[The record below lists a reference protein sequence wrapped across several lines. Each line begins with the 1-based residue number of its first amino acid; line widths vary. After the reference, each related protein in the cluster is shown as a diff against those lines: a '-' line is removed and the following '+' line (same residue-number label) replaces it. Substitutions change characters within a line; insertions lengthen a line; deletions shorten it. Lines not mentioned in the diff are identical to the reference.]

1 MVIEMKGKYYTMKD
15 VQKMIVIQSVIDK
28 KRTGKEASEVLNI
41 SERQIWR
48 LVKKA
53 KDKGVDNLTHGNCN
67 RVPKNK
73 ISDDIINKVVELKK
87 SHNYEDANFRHFTE
101 LLNERENIKIS
112 YSTVYNIL
120 KKHGFVSKNKH
131 RDRII
136 HRRRKRKEHEGD
148 LVQVDGTPF
157 AWFGD
162 NKMYS
167 IHGFIDDA
175 TGKILGLYM
184 MKNECLLGYLETLR
198 YMLKHYGIPKILYP
212 DKYSVFFPTSKQ
224 KISIEE
230 ELEGKK
236 NPTTQFMN
244 IVSTL
249 GINMFPAST
258 SQAKGRIERLWKT
271 LQDRL
276 ITEFRINNI
285 TTPEQANEFFTKF
298 IPKYNKKF
306 AVKPASNISHFS
318 KVPDYINL
326 DLLLCAKL
334 QRVIDN
340 SGSFTINGQRF
351 QIINNKIL
359 PNVKVDIYIS
369 KKRDITVIHNNIE
382 YKVICGLDVPS
393 KYSTLTA
400 KQLYK
405 ENNTKV
411 VEFATNMLTYDSKIN
426 EPLLTSS

>member
-1 MVIEMKGKYYTMKD
+1 MKD

-28 KRTGKEASEVLNI
+28 KRTGKEASEVLKV
-41 SERQIWR
+41 SERQVWR

-53 KDKGVDNLTHGNCN
+53 KDKGIDELKHGNCN
-67 RVPKNK
+67 RIPKNK
-73 ISDDIINKVVELKK
+73 VPEEIVNKVVELKK
-87 SHNYEDANFRHFTE
+87 SHDYELANFKHFTE
-101 LLNERENIKIS
+101 LLEERENIKLS

-120 KKHGFVSKNKH
+120 KNHGFASKNEHK
-131 RDRII
+131 DRIV
-136 HRRRKRKEHEGD
+136 HRRRKRKEHEGE
-148 LVQVDGTPF
+148 LVQADGTPF
-157 AWFGD
+157 DWFENGE
-162 NKMYS
+162 MYS
-167 IHGFIDDA
+167 VHGFIDDA
-175 TGKILGLYM
+175 TGKVLGLYM

-198 YMLKHYGIPKILYP
+198 YMLKHFGIPNNLYP

-224 KISIEE
+224 KITVEE

-244 IVSTL
+244 IASTL

-285 TTPEQANEFFTKF
+285 TTPEEANKFFEKF

-306 AVKPASNISHFS
+306 AVAPVNDISYFS
-318 KVPDYINL
+318 EVPDYINL
-326 DLLLCAKL
+326 DLLLSAKL

-340 SGSFTINGQRF
+340 AGSFTINNQRF

-359 PNVKVDIYIS
+359 PNVKVDIYIN
-369 KKRDITVIHNNIE
+369 KKKGIIVIHDNVE
-382 YKVICGLDVPS
+382 YKVICGSDVPS
-393 KYSTLTA
+393 KYSTHTA
-400 KQLYK
+400 VQLYK
-405 ENNTKV
+405 ENNAKV
-411 VEFATNMLTYDSKIN
+411 VEFASNMLTYDNKVN

>member
-1 MVIEMKGKYYTMKD
+1 MKGKYYTMTEVK
-15 VQKMIVIQSVIDK
+15 KMIVIQSVIDK
-28 KRTGKEASEVLNI
+28 KRTGKEASELLNV

-53 KDKGVDNLTHGNCN
+53 KENGIDKLKHGNCN

-73 ISDDIINKVVELKK
+73 IPEDIVNKVIELKK
-87 SHNYEDANFRHFTE
+87 SYNYENSNFKHFTE
-101 LLNERENIKIS
+101 LLEEKENIKLS

-120 KKHGFVSKNKH
+120 KNNGFISKNNHK
-131 RDRII
+131 DRIT

-148 LVQVDGTPF
+148 LVQTDGTPF
-157 AWFGD
+157 DWFE
-162 NKMYS
+162 NNQLYS

-184 MKNECLLGYLETLR
+184 MQNECLLGYLEALR
-198 YMLKHYGIPKILYP
+198 YMLNNYGVPKVIYP
-212 DKYSVFFPTSKQ
+212 DKYSVFFPTKKQ
-224 KISIEE
+224 KITVEE
-230 ELEGKK
+230 ELQGKLT
-236 NPTTQFMN
+236 PTTQFMN
-244 IVSTL
+244 IISTL
-249 GINMFPAST
+249 GIKMYPAST

-285 TTPEQANEFFTKF
+285 TTPDQANEFFTKF
-298 IPKYNKKF
+298 IPKYNNKF
-306 AVKPASNISHFS
+306 AVEPASNISHFN

-334 QRVIDN
+334 TRVIDN
-340 SGSFTINGQRF
+340 AGSFTIKGQRF

-369 KKRDITVIHNNIE
+369 KKRGIIVVHNNTE
-382 YKVICGLDVPS
+382 YNVLCGTDVPG
-393 KYSTLTA
+393 KYSTITA
-400 KQLYK
+400 RQLYQ
-405 ENNTKV
+405 ENNAKV
-411 VEFATNMLTYDSKIN
+411 VEFATNILTYDSKVN
-426 EPLLTSS
+426 EPLLPSS

>member
-1 MVIEMKGKYYTMKD
+1 MKD

-28 KRTGKEASEVLNI
+28 KRTGKEASEVLKV
-41 SERQIWR
+41 SERQVWR

-53 KDKGVDNLTHGNCN
+53 KDKGIDELKHGNCN
-67 RVPKNK
+67 RIPKNK
-73 ISDDIINKVVELKK
+73 VPEEIVNKVVELKK
-87 SHNYEDANFRHFTE
+87 SHDYELANFKHFTE
-101 LLNERENIKIS
+101 LLEERENIKLS

-120 KKHGFVSKNKH
+120 KNHGFASKNEHK
-131 RDRII
+131 DRIV
-136 HRRRKRKEHEGD
+136 HRRRKRKEHEGE
-148 LVQVDGTPF
+148 LVQADGTPF
-157 AWFGD
+157 DWFENGE
-162 NKMYS
+162 MYS
-167 IHGFIDDA
+167 VHGFIDDA
-175 TGKILGLYM
+175 TGKVLGLYM

-198 YMLKHYGIPKILYP
+198 YMLKHFGIPNNLYP

-224 KISIEE
+224 KITVEE

-285 TTPEQANEFFTKF
+285 TTPEEANKFFEKF

-306 AVKPASNISHFS
+306 AVAPVNDISYFS
-318 KVPDYINL
+318 EVPDYINL
-326 DLLLCAKL
+326 DLLLSAKL

-340 SGSFTINGQRF
+340 AGSFTINNQRF

-359 PNVKVDIYIS
+359 PNVKVDIYIN
-369 KKRDITVIHNNIE
+369 KKKGIIVIHDNVE
-382 YKVICGLDVPS
+382 YKVICGSDVPS
-393 KYSTLTA
+393 KYSTHTA
-400 KQLYK
+400 VQLYK
-405 ENNTKV
+405 ENNAKV
-411 VEFATNMLTYDSKIN
+411 VEFASNMLTYDNKVN

>member
-1 MVIEMKGKYYTMKD
+1 MKGKYYTMKD

-28 KRTGKEASEVLNI
+28 KRTGKEASEVLNVT
-41 SERQIWR
+41 ERQIWR

-53 KDKGVDNLTHGNCN
+53 KEKGIDNLTHGNCN
-67 RVPKNK
+67 KIPKNK
-73 ISDDIINKVVELKK
+73 VSEDIVNKVVELKK
-87 SHNYEDANFRHFTE
+87 SHEYEDANFRHFTE
-101 LLNERENIKIS
+101 LLNERENIKLS

-131 RDRII
+131 RDKII

-157 AWFGD
+157 AWFENGE
-162 NKMYS
+162 MYS

-198 YMLKHYGIPKILYP
+198 YMLKHYGVPKILYP
-212 DKYSVFFPTSKQ
+212 DKHSVFFPTIKQ

-306 AVKPASNISHFS
+306 AVKPASDISHFS

-369 KKRDITVIHNNIE
+369 KKRGITVIHDNVE

-405 ENNTKV
+405 ENNAKV

>member
-1 MVIEMKGKYYTMKD
+1 MYYTMKD
-15 VQKMIVIQSVIDK
+15 AKKMLVIQSVLDK
-28 KRTGKEASEVLNI
+28 KRTGQEASETLGVT
-41 SERQIWR
+41 ERQIWR

-53 KDKGVDNLTHGNCN
+53 REKGIEELAYKNHK

-73 ISDDIINKVVELKK
+73 TPDDIVKKVVELKK
-87 SHNYEDANFRHFTE
+87 THNYENANFRHFTE
-101 LLNERENIKIS
+101 LLEEKENIKLS
-112 YSTVYNIL
+112 YSTVYNIM
-120 KKHGFVSKNKH
+120 KSNGFISKNKH
-131 RDRII
+131 KDRIT

-148 LVQVDGTPF
+148 LVQVDGTPYE
-157 AWFGD
+157 WFEDGEI
-162 NKMYS
+162 YS

-198 YMLKHYGIPKILYP
+198 YMLINFGVPKILYP
-212 DKYSVFFPTSKQ
+212 DKYSVFFPVKKQ
-224 KISIEE
+224 KPSIEE
-230 ELEGKK
+230 QLEGKQA
-236 NPTTQFMN
+236 PTTQFMN

-249 GINMFPAST
+249 GITMFPAST

-285 TTPEQANEFFTKF
+285 STPEQANDFFKSF

-306 AVKPASNISHFS
+306 AVVPASKITHFS
-318 KVPDYINL
+318 KLPEYINL
-326 DLLLCAKL
+326 DLLLSAKL

-340 SGSFTINGQRF
+340 SGSFTINNQKF

-359 PNVKVDIYIS
+359 PNVKVDIFINQ
-369 KKRDITVIHNNIE
+369 KKGIIVIHDNVE

-393 KYSTLTA
+393 SYSTHTA
-400 KQLYK
+400 LQLYK
-405 ENNTKV
+405 ENNAKV
-411 VEFATNMLTYDSKIN
+411 VEFATNMLTYDSKVN